1 MQSNPNP
8 DSNTFHLLVNLVQF
22 TDNGHNGHY
31 PEMSDKMRNESQN
44 LIIRNES
51 QNLIIGNE
59 WQNELIASADSN
71 TFLNSR
77 LIVD

>member
-1 MQSNPNP
+1 MVQSNPNP

-51 QNLIIGNE
+51 QNLIIRNE
-59 WQNELIASADSN
+59 SQNDSN